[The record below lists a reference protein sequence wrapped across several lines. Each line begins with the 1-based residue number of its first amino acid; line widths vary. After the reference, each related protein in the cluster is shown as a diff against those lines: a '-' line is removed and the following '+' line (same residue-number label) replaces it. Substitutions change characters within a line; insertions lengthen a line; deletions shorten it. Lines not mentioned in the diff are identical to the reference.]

1 MQYVVKRQHFG
12 DKMYY
17 SGDTR
22 EADPRDVAHLIKS
35 GVLAEKNS
43 NQTILNKA
51 EKPAKNKGA

>member
-17 SGDTR
+17 AGVVR
-22 EADPRDVAHLIKS
+22 EAEPKDVAHLIKS

>member
-12 DKMYY
+12 DKQYY
-17 SGDTR
+17 AGDIR

-35 GVLAEKNS
+35 GVLEEKNS

>member
-17 SGDTR
+17 AGDVR
-22 EADPRDVAHLIKS
+22 EAEPRDVAHL
-35 GVLAEKNS
+35 LAEKNS

>member
-12 DKMYY
+12 DKQYY
-17 SGDTR
+17 AGDVR

-35 GVLAEKNS
+35 GVLEEKNS

>member
-12 DKMYY
+12 DKQYY
-17 SGDTR
+17 AGDIR

-35 GVLAEKNS
+35 GVLVEKNS

>member
-12 DKMYY
+12 DKQYY
-17 SGDTR
+17 AGDVR
-22 EADPRDVAHLIKS
+22 EAEPRDVAHLIKS
-35 GVLAEKNS
+35 GVLVEKNS

>member
-1 MQYVVKRQHFG
+1 MQYEVRRQHFG

-17 SGDTR
+17 AGDIR
-22 EADPRDVAHLIKS
+22 EAEPRDVAHLIKS

-43 NQTILNKA
+43 NQTISNKA

>member
-12 DKMYY
+12 DKQYY
-17 SGDTR
+17 AGDVR

-35 GVLAEKNS
+35 GVLVEKNS

>member
-12 DKMYY
+12 DKQYY
-17 SGDTR
+17 AGDVR

>member
-17 SGDTR
+17 AGDTR

-43 NQTILNKA
+43 SQTILNKA

>member
-1 MQYVVKRQHFG
+1 MQYEVRRQHFG

-17 SGDTR
+17 AGDIR
-22 EADPRDVAHLIKS
+22 EAEPRDVTHLIKS